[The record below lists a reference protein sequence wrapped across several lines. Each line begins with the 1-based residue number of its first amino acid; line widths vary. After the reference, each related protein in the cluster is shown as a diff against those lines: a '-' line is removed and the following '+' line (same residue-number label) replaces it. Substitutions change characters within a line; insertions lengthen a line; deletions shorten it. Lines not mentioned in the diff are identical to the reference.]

1 MRNKGIVFF
10 DVDKTLID
18 WKEGILSPT
27 EGSRQA
33 IKALK
38 ENGYLVFLAT
48 GRPKNLVDESIR
60 NLSLD
65 GYIYSNGACA
75 EINSEILFN
84 ECLDNNELKEI
95 VEFLEENKISYFLEG
110 QEQNYL
116 CKNKFERSTEKLM
129 DLMEKIELDKERILK
144 DWNVEE
150 IKVNKII
157 AIPHDNKSVLI
168 TKDKLIKN
176 GYAIMDETEK
186 SGAFEIYNSKY
197 TKGYGVKKVLE
208 LLNIDKEKSYCFGD
222 GENDLEMF
230 QEVQYPIAMKGYYE
244 KLALYAYDYTEDVK
258 NEGIQKGLKKLGL
271 IK

>member
-38 ENGYLVFLAT
+38 ENGYLAFLAT
-48 GRPKNLVDESIR
+48 GRPKNSVDKSIVSL
-60 NLSLD
+60 NLD
-65 GYIYSNGACA
+65 GYLYSNGACA
-75 EINSEILFN
+75 EVNNEILFN
-84 ECLDNNELKEI
+84 ECLDNEDLKEI
-95 VEFLEENKISYFLEG
+95 LEFLEKNQISYFLEG
-110 QEQNYL
+110 QNQNYL
-116 CKNKFERSTEKLM
+116 CKMNFEQSTPKL
-129 DLMEKIELDKERILK
+129 LSLIENAGLDKDSILTNWDINK
-144 DWNVEE
+144 
-150 IKVNKII
+150 IKVNKLI
-157 AIPHDNKSVLI
+157 ATPHDENSVKI
-168 TKDKLIKN
+168 VKEKLMET
-176 GYAIMDETEK
+176 GYAIMDETNK
-186 SGAFEIYNSKY
+186 SGTFEIYNSKY